1 MRDPKPHSPVVPGR
15 ASATFAL
22 ALAAL
27 LAGCA
32 GSRPSHQA
40 TTTEYYKDAQLCR
53 AQNPIQPKP
62 RSNLAGNLSSEI
74 VAGVDTEGYLRCM
87 ARLGW
92 KQEAKTDPLLKAME
106 KCRQKAGPP
115 ATASA
120 EPGGTQI
127 KSGLDRAAFQ
137 ACMKQRGFGEVT
149 VEPLQTTPA
158 Q

>member
-15 ASATFAL
+15 APAPLAL
-22 ALAAL
+22 ALAVL

-32 GSRPSHQA
+32 GSPSAHQA

-74 VAGVDTEGYLRCM
+74 VAGVDTDGYLRCM

-115 ATASA
+115 ATAST

-149 VEPLQTTPA
+149 VEPLQTAPA
-158 Q
+158 K